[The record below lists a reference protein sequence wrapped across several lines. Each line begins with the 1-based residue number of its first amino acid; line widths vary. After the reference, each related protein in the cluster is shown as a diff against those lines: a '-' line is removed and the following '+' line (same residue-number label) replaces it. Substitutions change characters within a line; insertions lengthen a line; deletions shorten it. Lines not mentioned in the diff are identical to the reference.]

1 MLKVGFMIW
10 FLNGKNSKGTIL
22 KKKVF
27 YKNFFHVIISGMVR
41 VEVGMGVGMGG
52 GCLIVSWTG
61 TDRRRRRLTPA
72 VLSFAGPVSPCA
84 DLWTPE
90 NTEQE

>member
-1 MLKVGFMIW
+1 MGKTQKVPFS
-10 FLNGKNSKGTIL
+10 KNSIF
-22 KKKVF
+22 KKLF
-27 YKNFFHVIISGMVR
+27 RVIISVMVEVR
-41 VEVGMGVGMGG
+41 VEVGMGVGMGMGG
-52 GCLIVSWTG
+52 GCLTVSWTG
-61 TDRRRRRLTPA
+61 TDRHRRRLTPA